1 MKRLLLLITICV
13 SSVSYQ
19 LYSQSCT
26 PGVNF
31 QDSTFG
37 IYPDTIVNLPSAT
50 EYLFYS
56 TDLNFMVPAQIT
68 ADMDPTGNLVG
79 SNINGYVV
87 DAVLGLPA
95 GLSYVCNNAGCSYAG
110 GENGCA
116 NIYGTPLVG
125 DTVCNITIEITVLA
139 QTVFGPIQQT
149 VDFDGYYIQVAG
161 CLGSSE
167 SNLSVITC
175 DSYNLN
181 GQIYNMSGNYTQVLT
196 NSNSVGCD
204 STINLDLT
212 INNSSSNSNVI
223 SESITTCGS
232 YTLNGQTYTT
242 PGSYT
247 QTLTNM
253 QGCDS
258 TIFLEINAIPNDNI
272 IPICAVGTN
281 NGMNRVVWE
290 KPTTILIDSFYIYKE
305 SVQAGIYDLV
315 GAKAYADSALFTDSN
330 SDPSVQAYR
339 YKISSVDTCGN
350 ESPLSQ
356 DHKTIHLTINQG
368 VGSDWNL
375 IWSHYEGFSFTT
387 YEIYRGTNPSNMIF
401 LTSIQNTLNSYTDQS
416 APAGNIYYQIV
427 AVNPN
432 GCNPAKSNDYSSSKS
447 NIANT
452 SETSSITELV
462 SQVLVHPNPT
472 STSFT
477 ITSKNSINSSF
488 KLMDIQGKVVLTG
501 KIESTEETVDISKL
515 SKGQY
520 NLVFEDESISPISI
534 IKN

>member
-1 MKRLLLLITICV
+1 MKRLLLLITICIT
-13 SSVSYQ
+13 SVSYQ

-31 QDSTFG
+31 QDSLDG
-37 IYPDTIVNLPSAT
+37 IWPDTIQNLPPIGPNLPYSAN
-50 EYLFYS
+50 
-56 TDLNFMVPAQIT
+56 LNFKFSDHPGQLPSGLTLYSFNDFTLDSV
-68 ADMDPTGNLVG
+68 
-79 SNINGYVV
+79 S
-87 DAVLGLPA
+87 GLPP
-95 GLSYVCNNAGCSYAG
+95 GLNFVCSDPNCYYLADSVGCL
-110 GENGCA
+110 
-116 NIYGTPLVG
+116 NIWGISPTNLGTYPIKIHFSCEVLVQIFGIPTPLIVTDSLTG
-125 DTVCNITIEITVLA
+125 YNIVVQDCSG
-139 QTVFGPIQQT
+139 QTT
-149 VDFDGYYIQVAG
+149 T
-161 CLGSSE
+161 
-167 SNLSVITC
+167 SNLSVTEC
-175 DSYNLN
+175 DTYTAP
-181 GQIYNMSGNYTQVLT
+181 SGALYTNTQVVNDYLVNT
-196 NSNSVGCD
+196 FGCD
-204 STINLDLT
+204 SIITIDLT
-212 INNSSSNSNVI
+212 INNSSFSN
-223 SESITTCGS
+223 ITAFDCNS
-232 YTLNGQTYTT
+232 YTLNNQTYNSSGT
-242 PGSYT
+242 YT
-247 QTLTNM
+247 QIVTNNA
-253 QGCDS
+253 GCDS
-258 TIFLEINAIPNDNI
+258 TITLDLI
-272 IPICAVGTN
+272 ITSNNNNYQEVCAVGTY
-281 NGMNRVVWE
+281 NGNNRVVWE
-290 KPTTILIDSFYIYKE
+290 KPITTVIDSFYIYRE
-305 SVQAGIYDLV
+305 STQSGIYDLI
-315 GAKAYADSALFTDSN
+315 GATAYSDSALFTDSN

-356 DHKTIHLTINQG
+356 EHKTIHLTINQG

-375 IWSHYEGFSFTT
+375 IWSQYEGFSFTT

-432 GCNPAKSNDYSSSKS
+432 GCNPAKSTDYSSSKS

-462 SQVLVHPNPT
+462 SQVLIHPNPT

-488 KLMDIQGKVVLTG
+488 KLIDIQGKVVLKG

-520 NLVFEDESISPISI
+520 NLVFEDENISPISI